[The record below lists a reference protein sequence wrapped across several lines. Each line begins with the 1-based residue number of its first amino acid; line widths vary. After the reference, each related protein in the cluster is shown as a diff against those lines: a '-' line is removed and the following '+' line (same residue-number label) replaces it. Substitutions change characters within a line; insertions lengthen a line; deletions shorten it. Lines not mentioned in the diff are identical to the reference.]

1 LYKILDDLA
10 NIEVEIK
17 CEDKVLLLLYELPRS
32 FENFKDT
39 MLYGKVGTVTLE
51 EVQATLRSKKLTK
64 FKDLKFGDSGE
75 GLSVSSGRSKS
86 RGNCINSK
94 GGDNSKYK

>member
-1 LYKILDDLA
+1 M
-10 NIEVEIK
+10 NIEEEIK
-17 CEDKVLLLLYELPRS
+17 DEDKNLLLLYALPRS

-39 MLYGKVGTVTLE
+39 MLPGKVGTVALE
-51 EVQATLRSKKLTK
+51 EVQEALRSKKLTK

-75 GLSVSSGRSKS
+75 GLSVLSGRSKS

-94 GGDNSKYK
+94 GGDNLKHK